1 MKNSAEP
8 EEVPRKNGNDGF
20 DELRRLLLAP
30 EQKQIDQLEERLESA
45 TIQADQI
52 SDVLPDAI
60 RIRQS
65 RDKQLT
71 QSLMP
76 SIQEAIRD
84 SIKKDPRVLAD
95 ALFPIMGPAIRKAI
109 AAALSGMI
117 QSLNKTLEY
126 SLSPRGLKWRWE
138 ALRTGKS
145 FAEIVLIHTLL
156 YRVEQVFLIHK
167 STGLLLRHITAS
179 SVPAQDAN
187 LVSGMLTA
195 IQDFVHDS
203 FGDREDTLETLQV
216 GDLSV
221 WIEQGPHAVLA
232 AVIRGNAPE
241 ELRMI
246 LREVVENIHQEK
258 LEELETFEGDA
269 APFESVRPLLED
281 CLLAQY
287 EVKEKRTSPL
297 LYVFVGILALVIG
310 AWSFLWIRDRMN
322 WNRYLGMLR
331 EEPGIVIVDSRKE
344 DGKYFVS
351 GFRDPLASDPRQILK
366 TTDLDPGNVV
376 QSWEPFHS
384 FSPRFILK
392 RAKEIL
398 NPPPSVTLKVDQ
410 NTLIASG
417 FASQKWINDAE
428 SLVRAVPTVE
438 QFRHENLVVADLAEL
453 ERMKAKIEKN
463 LLLFPQGASQLI
475 PGQEERL
482 EELAND
488 LNHLAEICSLIGK
501 NLQLR
506 IVGHASQEGSREE
519 NLVLSQKRSQQLIS
533 ELSSRGITRIDLSAV
548 GTGTEKP
555 VRPEVTPED
564 RQSNRSVSFEVRWKP

>member
-1 MKNSAEP
+1 MKNSAEQ

-30 EQKQIDQLEERLESA
+30 EQQQIDQLEERIESA
-45 TIQADQI
+45 IIQADQV

-60 RIRQS
+60 RIRQGQ
-65 RDKQLT
+65 DKQLT

-76 SIQEAIRD
+76 SIQEAIRI

-109 AAALSGMI
+109 TAALSGMI

-145 FAEIVLIHTLL
+145 FAEIVLFHTLL

-167 STGLLLRHITAS
+167 STGLLLQHITAGS
-179 SVPAQDAN
+179 IAVQDAG

-203 FGDREDTLETLQV
+203 FGDRDDTLETLQV

-246 LREVVENIHQEK
+246 LREVLERIHQEK
-258 LEELETFEGDA
+258 QEELEAFEGDS

-287 EVKEKRTSPL
+287 EIKEKRTSPL
-297 LYVFVGILALVIG
+297 LYVFAGVLALVIG
-310 AWSFLWIRDRMN
+310 GLGFLWIRDRMN
-322 WNRYLGMLR
+322 WNRYLGTLR
-331 EEPGIVIVDSRKE
+331 QEPGIVIVESRKE
-344 DGKYFVS
+344 GGKYFVS
-351 GFRDPLASDPRQILK
+351 GFRDPLASDPREILK
-366 TTDLDPGNVV
+366 TTELDPGKVV

-398 NPPPSVTLKVDQ
+398 NPPPSVTLKFDK
-410 NTLIASG
+410 NTLMASG
-417 FASQKWINDAE
+417 FASQKWINEAE
-428 SLVRAVPTVE
+428 NMVRAVPAVE

-453 ERMKAKIEKN
+453 ERMKEKIEKN

-475 PGQEERL
+475 PGQEEKL
-482 EELAND
+482 KELAAD
-488 LNHLAEICSLIGK
+488 LNHLGEICSLMGK

-519 NLVLSQKRSQQLIS
+519 NLVLSEKRAHHLIR
-533 ELSSRGITRIDLSAV
+533 ELSSRGITRINLSAI

-555 VRPEVTPED
+555 VRAEVTPED
-564 RQSNRSVSFEVRWKP
+564 RQSNRSVSFEVRWNP